1 MAINIQTREDENNRS
16 IVRPAAQV
24 GKLTLR
30 PLSLGSLEL
39 LRQIGNGL
47 ATGGAALDNLEAHTL
62 TEYIWAHAA
71 PLQDVLETVYNHPE
85 QAARKVA
92 EFAMDI
98 SPADLK
104 GIAAAASSAPNHSL
118 RNPSGCVP
126 GPAGVGFPLRG
137 RPPCPRAARET
148 CKAWPC
154 RQGG

>member
-39 LRQIGNGL
+39 LRQMGNGL

-85 QAARKVA
+85 QVARKVA

-104 GIAAAASSAPNHSL
+104 GIAAALSGDCAAIQAAGAVPADNEQEDGSPNAPT
-118 RNPSGCVP
+118 
-126 GPAGVGFPLRG
+126 
-137 RPPCPRAARET
+137 PR
-148 CKAWPC
+148 
-154 RQGG
+154 